1 MAQKFGQ
8 HFLSSQAVLDRIAG
22 LVCGTLKPRVLEIG
36 PGRGALTEKLIG
48 CASHV
53 TAVEIDPEL
62 IAYLRS
68 RFAGAANLE
77 LIHADALEI
86 DFTRHRPDVVAGN
99 LPYYVATPLIE
110 RAVRL
115 ALPSVFLIQK
125 EVAQRLAAHPGTRDY
140 GFLTVRTKLFATSE
154 LMFTVPPGAFKPP
167 PKVDSAVV
175 RLTPCNRAE
184 QMGIHDVEAFLSFLG
199 ACFRQK
205 RKTLRNN
212 LLEHYFIDGYAEA
225 SLRAEQ
231 LSLEQLAALW
241 ARLLVSGSARQ
252 PQSKGS

>member
-8 HFLSSQAVLDRIAG
+8 HFLSSQAILDRIAG
-22 LVCGTLKPRVLEIG
+22 LICGTTRPHVLEIG
-36 PGRGALTEKLIG
+36 PGRGALTEKLLA
-48 CASHV
+48 CASRV

-62 IAYLRS
+62 TSHLRS
-68 RFAGAANLE
+68 RFAAAANLD
-77 LIHADALEI
+77 LIQADALEV
-86 DFTRHRPDVVAGN
+86 DFALHRPDIVAGN

-110 RAVRL
+110 RTIRVG
-115 ALPSVFLIQK
+115 LPGIFLIQK
-125 EVAQRLAAHPGTRDY
+125 EVAQRLAARPGTRDY
-140 GFLTVRTKLFATSE
+140 GFLTVQTQLFAMPE

-175 RLTPCNRAE
+175 QLTPRNRAGE
-184 QMGIHDVEAFLSFLG
+184 LGIGDVEPFLAFLS

-212 LLEHYFIDGYAEA
+212 LREIFPIDGHPEA

-231 LSLEQLAALW
+231 LSLDQFASLW
-241 ARLLVSGSARQ
+241 DRLQ
-252 PQSKGS
+252 